1 MSNFDDYRFSFRDK
15 PAEQKLQILRS
26 EAFRELTVIQGFA
39 ELLRRSFEQAEASEK
54 PDEIKDWVSR
64 VITSTKTL
72 RELIEA
78 VTSSQSHNEHGL
90 PELQPY
96 ESLLDAIRE
105 KSQKLVLPLAKV
117 IDDETKIFVHNQYP
131 LVLLDEPKYHREI
144 SFALVKSEY
153 SVELL
158 TFSENRMFQIE
169 HQVFPKTLDDVAI
182 VINQWLVEQ
191 SSLSEIQMAYPT
203 RKNGG

>member
-1 MSNFDDYRFSFRDK
+1 MSNFDEYRFSFRDR

-26 EAFRELTVIQGFA
+26 ESFRELAMIQGYA
-39 ELLRRSFEQAEASEK
+39 ELLRRSFEQTETIEN

-64 VITSTKTL
+64 VVASTKTL

-78 VTSSQSHNEHGL
+78 VTSSQGHNEHGL
-90 PELQPY
+90 PELQPH

-105 KSQKLVLPLAKV
+105 KAQKLALPLAEV
-117 IDDETKIFVHNQYP
+117 IDDESKIFIHSLYP

-144 SFALVKSEY
+144 SFALRKSEY

-158 TFSENRMFQIE
+158 TYSENRVFQIE
-169 HQVFPKTLDDVAI
+169 YQVSPQTLDDVAI
-182 VINQWLVEQ
+182 VINLWLVEQ
-191 SSLSEIQMAYPT
+191 RTLSEM
-203 RKNGG
+203 